1 MPDLHIEKLT
11 MSLDPETIIEAL
23 ADHMESLN
31 IGDIASE
38 VVDNIV
44 SEIDMDSKAEYA
56 IANALDDI
64 DIEELVKDEAR
75 DRIRDLDIFEVFG
88 EVMPEHFGPELEE
101 IQGHL
106 ADRAASPNTRDDEVD
121 TRLHQQARH
130 IEELR
135 DRLEALHSES
145 VWSFL
150 RRKIFGGRAW

>member
-1 MPDLHIEKLT
+1 MPDLHIQNLT
-11 MSLDPETIIEAL
+11 VTIDESTISDALSNHLDGLDIE
-23 ADHMESLN
+23 
-31 IGDIASE
+31 GDIE
-38 VVDNIV
+38 GCIV
-44 SEIDMDSKAEYA
+44 
-56 IANALDDI
+56 NALEDI

-130 IEELR
+130 IVELR